1 MQYKV
6 FNTADSTYLG
16 VSRAEDDT
24 AVTETITNL
33 TNDTQYTVRV
43 RAVNAVGDGPWSD
56 EVSATPEA
64 PPVLRSAQVDADNPT
79 DIVLTYDKDLDTSKV
94 PAVSA
99 FTVTEL
105 PRGGT
110 ETSLTESSVAIDS
123 ANADTVTLTMDAE
136 LTAGFDVVVAYQPPD
151 SNALQT
157 VTGHEA
163 AVHRGPALNRP
174 AAPVVTLTPGDAEI
188 TASWPAPADGGDPI
202 TGYTVEYKLATD
214 ADTAYQEVTRTE
226 GDTARTDT
234 ITGLANDTTYTVR
247 VRARNDV
254 GDSPNSNEPTDTPQ
268 LLVTAEFEAGS
279 YVALEGRGAVTVTV
293 TLSVAPERSVTIPI
307 VVTPDG
313 GATSDDYTVS
323 ADTVTFDIDNTE
335 DTFTVTAE
343 DDTVWDGEGNG
354 ETLTLS
360 FGTLPPRVDPG
371 TQATAEV
378 SLIDNEIPLNSELV
392 PDDIGIGLGDGF
404 RLLFVT
410 SGKRNAQSSSIS
422 AYNEFVQGAAASG
435 HNDIRPYSSLIR
447 ALASTATVWARNNTA
462 TTFTPSEPGVPI
474 WWLNGPRAADDYAD
488 FYYIDSP
495 PTSPGDGWDHG
506 DPAYNENGTVEL
518 AGDPCDL
525 LDYVW
530 TGSDSR
536 GRTHSNR
543 SLGFTGQARVG
554 RPCTQG
560 RELSFQDVP
569 SSNRWPLYGLSDVLH
584 VVAPDVP
591 YVTGVEVDPVPDYDQ
606 FAVGDTIRVKVTFSE
621 AVTVSGTPTFPLQ
634 IGSGTR
640 DAVYQGA
647 DADSTDTVL
656 VFTYVVG
663 DVDTDTDK
671 DGISNAEQTL
681 GLPTNASIVD
691 MTDDTVDAFPGL
703 ITLSTDFLVNGPP
716 IIIDVEVTSSPQAD
730 SSNDTYGLGEDIE
743 ITVTFH
749 EAVTVT
755 GDVDFGFSL
764 NGPRRAP
771 LKSGN
776 GTTEPVFAYTVQT
789 GDDDD
794 NGIWIGHP
802 THATNPTFDLQA
814 EQSVVGVGSG
824 LPALLEHDSV
834 GPQADHKVDGSNTE
848 ADTTLS
854 ALSLS
859 DGGADLVLVPAFAPG
874 AAGTA
879 VTSFVAM
886 TDATSIVVSATA
898 SQSGGSSAVAI
909 SPADA
914 DANTTDHDVE
924 RTLDEVIDIIVT
936 VTSTNGSSTRIYTV
950 TVVEPDTT
958 APSVSQARVSDDGN
972 KIEIVFDEPLA
983 TGSTVAVGE
992 FDVTVGT
999 ASAVEPSGAALSAVD
1014 ADTVVLTMT
1023 AAIAAGDA
1031 VTVDYEAPSTGGLTD
1046 AGSNQVVSFAGQ
1058 VVANRAA
1065 APVVSLTAGDAEIV
1079 ASWAAP
1085 ADGGSTITGYE
1096 VQHKILGAADS
1107 TYQEVTRADATALTE
1122 TISLLNDI
1130 SYTVR
1135 VRAVNAAGDGPWSN
1149 EPSATPVEPDT
1160 TAPSVSQARVF
1171 DDGNKIEIV
1180 FDEPLA
1186 TGSTV
1191 AVGEFD
1197 VTVGTASAVEPSGAA
1212 LSAVDADTVVLTMTA
1227 AIAAGDAVTVD
1238 YEAPATGG
1246 LADASSNTVADF
1258 TGQVVANRPAAPTG
1272 LTLEPGDGEI
1282 VASWAAP
1289 ADGGSTIT
1297 GYEVQRRSASAY
1309 VPVNRSDVAAL
1320 TETITGLTNDT
1331 EYTVRVRAVN
1341 AAGNGPWSN
1350 ELSATPAEIDD
1361 TAPSVDSAKVVEDGS
1376 KIEIVFDEDLDTGS
1390 VPLASAFAVTV
1401 DGVTPAITPSGV
1413 VIPSDDATKVVLSM
1427 PTGDTIAAGATV
1439 TVTYTDS
1446 DASPLQDLA
1455 TDKNQ
1460 VATFTD
1466 QAAPN
1471 RAAAPVV
1478 SLTAGD
1484 AEITA
1489 QWAAPA
1495 DGGST
1500 ITGYEVQRKFFGAAD
1515 STYQE
1520 VTRADATELTETISL
1535 INDLSY
1541 TVRVRAVNAAGVGPW
1556 SNELSATP
1564 AEIDDTAPSVDSA
1577 KVVEDG
1583 SKIEIVFDEDL
1594 DSGSTVAADEFDV
1607 TVGTAAAVN
1616 PSGAALS
1623 AVDADTVVLTM
1634 TAAIAAGDAVT
1645 VDYTAPSTGGLAD
1658 AGSNKVADFSSQVV
1672 ANRPAAPTGLTLE
1685 PGDAEI
1691 VASWAAPAN
1700 GGSTITGYEVQY
1712 KVFNTA
1718 DSTYLGVSR
1727 AQDDTAVTETITNL
1741 TNDTQYTVRVRAA
1754 NAVGDGPW
1762 STEVSATP
1770 EAPPVLQSAQ
1780 VDAGNPTDIVLTY
1793 DKDLDTSKVPA
1804 ASAFTVTEQSPGGT
1818 ETSLTESS
1826 VAIDSANADTV
1837 TLTMDAELTAGFDVV
1852 VAYLPPD
1859 SNALQSTTGHEAA
1872 SFTNQAVL
1880 NRPAAPVVTL
1890 TPGDAEIT
1898 ADWDEPADG
1907 GSAITGYTVE
1917 YKLATDTAYQE
1928 WTRDDDTAR
1937 TETITGLT
1945 NDTTYTVRV
1954 RATNAAGDS
1963 PNSNEP
1969 TDTPTEI
1976 DTYPAPGGPYLF
1988 GANFKMVVR
1997 WLPPKD
2003 AADDAALQGWE
2014 IQWRSGTEGWDSTS
2028 RQRYVEKGRDDD
2040 GDNNP
2045 DGLSFE
2051 THIGSLSNTLE
2062 YEFRI
2067 RARVTDL
2074 TAVWTDTAS
2083 ATLSFTASRPAN
2095 MSAGLV
2101 FWALNDR
2108 EVAEDILDRFDVVL
2122 RYHDS
2127 YTFTVNDEG
2136 LKEPVYLR
2144 SVWMEGYDRGESAPI
2159 TGALIRFSGKGSCL
2173 RYGPNYDDR
2182 DRNGSHELTL
2192 LHPGATKADWEHV
2205 GYTGNVYQ
2213 IPHTAFDCFEYREI
2227 RPSNAVGTAP
2237 NYIGRTTFK
2246 APDPVPEVAALEP
2259 VVAGDGALTVRW
2271 QEQLWAGAQI
2281 FRDQFKAQPATRWTP
2296 AIQWVPADEQFESD
2310 SYTAEQNGAAHL
2322 LRGSEL
2328 KEALLG
2334 AEYTITGLDNGTAY
2348 KVRFVYDRGGRF
2360 DDDTSSKVETGTPV
2374 DLTAPMAVSASISAG
2389 GETIA
2394 IVFNESLDTSGS
2406 EPAAAA
2412 FGVKVGSASAVEPL
2426 AVALSAVDAD
2436 TVTLTLGTATEAG
2449 AAVSVAYGP
2458 PASNP
2463 LQDAAGHAVEAFD
2476 VSVPNRPA
2484 APSPTAAPG
2493 NVQLTVKWFPP
2504 ADGGSPITRYRVEWR
2519 IADSET
2525 DTQTWD
2531 EAVAAGQAATG
2542 VASSPYT
2549 VPDLTNDVEYTVR
2562 VRATNAADNG
2572 PWSNEVSATPQATDT
2587 TVPVPAYAFVDE
2599 NAADEFKLVKIV
2611 FSEALVDTSGS
2622 EPAASAFAVTVGSGS
2637 AAAPSSVAVSG
2648 DTVTLTMAAAVTAG
2662 ESVTVAY
2669 SVPAAATDP
2678 ALADSAGNKVG
2689 SFAATNAIPVLNRPA
2704 APAAPTLTA
2713 GESSLIAA
2721 WTAPADGGSPVTGY
2735 RVQWRIADSETDT
2748 QTWDEAVDAGQAAT
2762 GVASSPY
2769 TVPDLTNDVEYTVR
2783 VIAVNAAGDSPPSA
2797 EASESPGDM
2806 TPPTPISAKVIDD
2819 GAKIEVTFNEPLD
2832 DTKSLN
2838 AGAFL
2843 ALVTVGTTEDT
2854 HTVAAVRIEAATVT
2868 VTTVRAIPAGA
2879 TVTLTYTAPAGD
2891 DDLADLSGNEVASF
2905 IVNGGIT
2912 VLNRPAAPPL
2922 TLTAGDG
2929 ELTVAWTEPANGGSA
2944 ITGYRVEWRIA
2955 DSQTDTQTWPEAVAA
2970 GQTSDHGADIRET
2983 TLLNLTNN
2991 TAYTVRVIATNAVGD
3006 SPQAEG
3012 SQTPADTIVPA
3023 PVSASVAADSNGDFK
3038 LIEIVF
3044 DEALVD
3050 TSGSEPAAAAFAVT
3064 VGSATA
3070 VSPSSVA
3077 VSGDTVTLTMSDV
3090 IAAGETVSVSY
3101 NAAQAT
3107 NPLQDAAAH
3116 EAASFT
3122 GQAVLAVL
3130 NRPALT
3136 LTAGDGELTA
3146 TWTAPVY
3153 GSSAAQ
3159 SHRVEWRIADSQTD
3173 SQTWPEAV
3181 AAGQVASDVTSSP
3194 YTISN
3199 LAYGTEYTVRVTAV
3213 YAAGD
3218 GPPAQASATPFV
3230 DSARSVPTN
3239 WVLLPSGLSA
3249 GDEFRLLFV
3258 TSGRRNAASTD
3269 IDVYNGFVQTAAASG
3284 HDAIR
3289 HRSAIFR
3296 VVGSTAAVD
3305 AIDNTGTNYTTDD
3318 PGVAIW
3324 WLNGPNAADN
3334 YSEFYDGR
3342 WDHHDPGRD
3351 QNGNVRNFS
3360 SSSKVFTGSTAAGRG
3375 HVSGGFERVLGS
3387 SAPDLLVE
3395 VGKPGESR
3403 PIFGQATVHRS
3414 NNERFYG
3421 LSGVFVVGPDSASS
3435 DATLSALTVDSG
3447 SVPDFAATTT
3457 EYAVS
3462 VAASTVQ
3469 VTVAAVATDDS
3480 GARVRYEPADA
3491 DANVEGHQV
3500 DLAGVGAIT
3509 TVTVTVIAANDASQ
3523 DYTLTIGPPHVTGVE
3538 VNPEPAAGKYGTG
3551 DTIRITVTF
3560 SDDVAVTGGTPTFPL
3575 EIGSTTRQ
3583 AAYQP
3588 TESTATT
3595 LVFAYTVVAADSD
3608 EDGIANAQSTLNLP
3622 AGVSIKDA
3630 DDDTVNAYLGP
3641 IDLSTDFGVNS
3652 APGITDFELS
3662 STPQAANDT
3671 YGLGEDITFTVTFSE
3686 AVTVNGDV
3694 ELGFSLSGRV
3704 GARLVSGN
3712 NTPTLV
3718 FAYTVQSGDSDSNG
3732 IFTLNQT
3739 GDNQAFEFVTGQ
3751 SIVSA
3756 VTGVAA
3762 DLDGMERGTRS
3773 GHKVDGNR
3781 TGADA
3786 TLSALSL
3793 SGITL
3798 DQTFTAGAA
3807 GTAVTDFT
3815 VTTTAS
3821 STVVTATPSQ
3831 SGGSSAVAISPADA
3845 DTSTTDHDVALVS
3858 GEDTLITVTVT
3869 STNGDST
3876 RSYTITVTREPD
3888 TTAPS
3893 AVSAKVIDSG
3903 QKIEIVFDEDLDS
3916 SSTLATGE
3924 FNVQA
3929 DEGSSEGSLV
3939 QPSAAAL
3946 STTDA
3951 NTVVLTMTP
3960 AIAAGD
3966 TVTVFY
3972 TAPDTGGLA
3981 DASSNTVVSFTDGLA
3996 APNRPAAPGV
4006 PTLTADGIELT
4017 VVWTEPADE
4026 GEPLDGGS
4034 PITGYTVQWRTDAQ
4048 EWGDVDVASQSA
4060 SVETSPYV
4068 ITDLAYDTEYTV
4080 RVIATNA
4087 VGDSPPS
4094 AETSASTGADPAV
4107 QVDLDWA
4114 LLPSGLIVGD
4124 KFRLL
4129 FVTSGKTHAASTDID
4144 DYNAFVQT
4152 AAASGH
4158 AAITDHSDV
4167 FRVLGSTA
4175 DVDARDNTATTWTDD
4190 DRGVPIWW
4198 LNGSQA
4204 ADDYADFYDGSWI
4217 NSNPGSNENGA
4228 AVDFPGGDVL
4238 TGYVYTGSTAA
4249 GIEQVGNALGSDSAR
4264 VGRPGTSRPLTSTT
4278 NYQSDDAQLP
4288 VYGLS
4293 GVFVVVD
4300 ATAPSESSAKVST
4313 DGTTVEVTFDE
4324 DLDTTRTPPP
4334 ATAFT
4339 VTVDG
4344 TGVSPTGVA
4353 FHSTN
4358 ANTIILTMGTAIAVG
4373 ATVSV
4378 DYVKPTDPAE
4388 DTLADASGNEVAGFS
4403 GQQAAG
4409 RATTPTVSLAL
4420 ISADR
4425 TTIDIVFDED
4435 LDTAAAPAASAFL
4448 VTVDSG
4454 TGVEPSS
4461 VAFHSTD
4468 ADTITLTMAPA
4479 VAVGDT
4485 VSVTYSVPTENALV
4499 TVGGGKAGA
4508 FAVDAIVAVTVQ
4520 FSTRLYTAFEGGSA
4534 AEVTLTLDTDPHR
4547 DVSIELLSVLG
4558 AVAERGDFSFSIG
4571 TEQIT
4576 TRTVTLTFA
4585 SGQTTAS
4592 FTVTAVDD
4600 EFYDGN
4606 DNNEQIG
4613 LTLLPSTMPLGVTTG
4628 SPASTAV
4635 ELVDNEFPAGSSLS
4649 PDGSGIGDEFRLLFV
4664 TSDTTMATSTDID
4677 YYNKFVQDAVA
4688 EGHAD
4693 IVPYS
4698 RQFRALGSTAAVS
4711 ARVNTATDHCTA
4723 DNPGVLISLLDGGLA
4738 AHDCNDLYGSRW
4750 VRVNPWP
4757 TESGEAKTFLDF
4769 EEFQAQGED
4778 GVLSDL
4784 YIWTGSLNDGSVDP
4798 DAPLGTPASLDGPGP
4813 AVANPVAAMHE
4824 IASNTVDATNLLSL
4838 YGLSYVLRLG
4848 VPDNRPHVT
4857 GVAVVNGPDDGAYV
4871 TDDTITVEVTFSEAV
4886 DVTGE
4891 PTLALSFDKGERDA
4905 VYQQGTGTAT
4915 LQFTYDVTETDRV
4928 SDALTSTRRLLA
4940 LPSDATIARKDHST
4954 VAAYLGLVSLE
4965 ARLTVNLNVPRVEV
4979 VEVIDDGEGIVIVF
4993 DRFLSVEYET
5003 VYEDDVIVDFIPTS
5017 SPPPLSA
5024 FSVTI
5029 GGGQP
5034 VSPVTVTLNLVQNFE
5049 DEVLLGSLSLSFEQ
5063 AIPGGVVVELAYD
5076 TPASDGLLDVDG
5088 NEVASFDVGVN
5099 NPLDAPA
5106 EVRVSA
5112 GNGSIDVDWDPLVSG
5127 VSPSGG
5133 YKVLW
5138 AMPDDTDENDDPFAI
5153 VTADMTAYTITG
5165 LTNGD
5170 TYVVRVRPLHVGES
5184 FFAVT
5189 EIGED
5194 GHYEALSEQVTVGG
5208 VPDAP
5213 TGVTASTV
5221 STAGSSDMAWT
5232 VPDEGGAPITGYTVQ
5247 WRTDAQTWAEAGS
5260 ADVTNVFPS
5269 TYEITGLDPS
5279 SEYFVRIRAINSIGN
5294 GEWSPDTALRDLF
5307 ELSWVTT
5314 DTVVVEGG
5322 PDATV
5327 TLALNP
5333 APTEDVTVGIL
5344 ALPIPSSLVYE
5355 GVPSTVTFDS
5365 DSTPD
5370 TDGRLTE
5377 SFVVT
5382 FDDDDIK
5389 NDFEVGDVLLRFDE
5403 LPSDVVVR
5411 GRTEALVRLVDNEV
5425 LAGASVV
5432 PDGTEIGDEF
5442 RLLFV
5447 TSSAHDAT
5455 STDIA
5460 DYNKAVQRVISNTG
5474 HNDIGGAQELFRALG
5489 STESVNAR
5497 DNTATNYT
5505 TDDPGVAIWWLNGPR
5520 AAENY
5525 EDFYDGSWEN
5535 RDARSDE
5542 GGDVVTANSF
5552 PVATGS
5558 TSDGSSD
5565 SSGFLG
5571 ADSVRVGSLD
5581 RGDGNEISLGLN
5593 TSPASS
5599 IFRLYGLSFVLQAA
5613 VPSDRPYV
5621 VNGGVVVVNPPSDG
5635 NYETADTITVE
5646 VTFSE
5651 AVTVTGKPT
5660 FPLLIGSVTR
5670 FMAYASG
5677 SDSAKL
5683 VFTYDVAEQDS
5694 DLDGISSARRLLSV
5708 PSTDAITAVL
5718 DNTKRVYDGPLNLS
5732 TGLTVNLDTDPPSP
5746 GSGAQLDSVDRKII
5760 EFPFDE
5766 KLDTDRDPPAVSV
5779 FTVTVDGTEA
5789 DLVSVE
5795 FNDSVDLLDHIIKL
5809 TMSTAIA
5816 AGATVTVGYDN
5827 PDDATALADAA
5838 GNQVETFS
5846 GAIVANIPAAP
5857 VVSLIAGDGKIT
5869 ASWNEPA
5876 DGGESIVSYEVRY
5889 KAAGNTG
5896 YTLVNRTDTAALT
5909 ETIIGLDN
5917 GTEYTVQVRAETD
5930 SDVGPWSTP
5939 VLATPVASMNSAP
5952 GGPHLFWGNTK
5963 VLVRWIPPAGAAD
5976 DSDLEGWL
5984 VQWKDPAGTAQEQE
5998 WSTDR
6003 QSSVSKFHDADGD
6016 GTDDW
6021 LSFELEISLHNDTE
6035 YDFRV
6040 GARFAGDDVEWTDLA
6055 TTTAKLVED
6064 DIPSIFTSDLRF
6076 GRLDEEETFGADRT
6090 KIAIRFRDHAI
6101 RTVTAEGLADYT
6113 VRRTFYFADYP
6124 GEPQYPITAIF
6135 FNVVSKHSDPPPGRT
6150 ITTLHEGAGPDDW
6163 GGFDY
6168 PPSYMDIPSS
6178 LFTLFWAA
6186 TAAGGRS
6193 ANGQVHQGA
6202 NPGEQNIQP
6211 TSVPQ
6216 EKAVLGAP
6224 VVGDGELTV
6233 VWQDLLWAG
6242 TEAYDYQLCVQWKS
6256 GMEEFDDG
6264 LDDEGNTISS
6274 GLGDRTVILSNQE
6287 RTDALINGSYTVAGL
6302 TNGTSYD
6309 VRVAYCEAGES
6320 STKIDPSTISNVM
6333 SATTESGLTVPHDW
6347 SLRPDGVPTGE
6358 TFHLLFVTS
6367 TTRDALSGDIADYDA
6382 HVQAAL
6388 ADGGHT
6394 DIRDYSSQFKALAGT
6409 AGGAAPKSHTGTD
6422 PVDGPGVEIWWLN
6435 GPKAADDYDDF
6446 YDYDRANGANCGF
6459 NADCYDGWGHS
6470 NPARVETG
6478 ESKTFLDPGVTGQ
6491 NLEDVFVWTGV
6502 WFNGERASEWHLGT
6516 TREIIAGVGAA
6527 TFGVPYENDQ
6537 VWLRS
6542 GNGTTATLQN
6552 FEQGGSNISAG
6563 STACLRPSIS
6573 SRPTAPTRPSPR

>member
-1 MQYKV
+1 M
-6 FNTADSTYLG
+6 
-16 VSRAEDDT
+16 
-24 AVTETITNL
+24 
-33 TNDTQYTVRV
+33 
-43 RAVNAVGDGPWSD
+43 
-56 EVSATPEA
+56 
-64 PPVLRSAQVDADNPT
+64 
-79 DIVLTYDKDLDTSKV
+79 
-94 PAVSA
+94 
-99 FTVTEL
+99 
-105 PRGGT
+105 
-110 ETSLTESSVAIDS
+110 
-123 ANADTVTLTMDAE
+123 
-136 LTAGFDVVVAYQPPD
+136 
-151 SNALQT
+151 
-157 VTGHEA
+157 
-163 AVHRGPALNRP
+163 
-174 AAPVVTLTPGDAEI
+174 
-188 TASWPAPADGGDPI
+188 
-202 TGYTVEYKLATD
+202 
-214 ADTAYQEVTRTE
+214 
-226 GDTARTDT
+226 
-234 ITGLANDTTYTVR
+234 
-247 VRARNDV
+247 
-254 GDSPNSNEPTDTPQ
+254 
-268 LLVTAEFEAGS
+268 
-279 YVALEGRGAVTVTV
+279 
-293 TLSVAPERSVTIPI
+293 
-307 VVTPDG
+307 
-313 GATSDDYTVS
+313 
-323 ADTVTFDIDNTE
+323 
-335 DTFTVTAE
+335 
-343 DDTVWDGEGNG
+343 
-354 ETLTLS
+354 
-360 FGTLPPRVDPG
+360 
-371 TQATAEV
+371 
-378 SLIDNEIPLNSELV
+378 
-392 PDDIGIGLGDGF
+392 
-404 RLLFVT
+404 
-410 SGKRNAQSSSIS
+410 
-422 AYNEFVQGAAASG
+422 
-435 HNDIRPYSSLIR
+435 
-447 ALASTATVWARNNTA
+447 
-462 TTFTPSEPGVPI
+462 
-474 WWLNGPRAADDYAD
+474 
-488 FYYIDSP
+488 
-495 PTSPGDGWDHG
+495 
-506 DPAYNENGTVEL
+506 
-518 AGDPCDL
+518 
-525 LDYVW
+525 
-530 TGSDSR
+530 
-536 GRTHSNR
+536 
-543 SLGFTGQARVG
+543 
-554 RPCTQG
+554 
-560 RELSFQDVP
+560 
-569 SSNRWPLYGLSDVLH
+569 
-584 VVAPDVP
+584 
-591 YVTGVEVDPVPDYDQ
+591 
-606 FAVGDTIRVKVTFSE
+606 
-621 AVTVSGTPTFPLQ
+621 
-634 IGSGTR
+634 
-640 DAVYQGA
+640 
-647 DADSTDTVL
+647 
-656 VFTYVVG
+656 
-663 DVDTDTDK
+663 
-671 DGISNAEQTL
+671 
-681 GLPTNASIVD
+681 
-691 MTDDTVDAFPGL
+691 
-703 ITLSTDFLVNGPP
+703 
-716 IIIDVEVTSSPQAD
+716 
-730 SSNDTYGLGEDIE
+730 
-743 ITVTFH
+743 
-749 EAVTVT
+749 
-755 GDVDFGFSL
+755 
-764 NGPRRAP
+764 
-771 LKSGN
+771 
-776 GTTEPVFAYTVQT
+776 
-789 GDDDD
+789 
-794 NGIWIGHP
+794 
-802 THATNPTFDLQA
+802 
-814 EQSVVGVGSG
+814 
-824 LPALLEHDSV
+824 
-834 GPQADHKVDGSNTE
+834 
-848 ADTTLS
+848 
-854 ALSLS
+854 
-859 DGGADLVLVPAFAPG
+859 
-874 AAGTA
+874 
-879 VTSFVAM
+879 
-886 TDATSIVVSATA
+886 
-898 SQSGGSSAVAI
+898 
-909 SPADA
+909 
-914 DANTTDHDVE
+914 
-924 RTLDEVIDIIVT
+924 
-936 VTSTNGSSTRIYTV
+936 
-950 TVVEPDTT
+950 
-958 APSVSQARVSDDGN
+958 
-972 KIEIVFDEPLA
+972 
-983 TGSTVAVGE
+983 
-992 FDVTVGT
+992 
-999 ASAVEPSGAALSAVD
+999 
-1014 ADTVVLTMT
+1014 
-1023 AAIAAGDA
+1023 
-1031 VTVDYEAPSTGGLTD
+1031 
-1046 AGSNQVVSFAGQ
+1046 
-1058 VVANRAA
+1058 
-1065 APVVSLTAGDAEIV
+1065 
-1079 ASWAAP
+1079 
-1085 ADGGSTITGYE
+1085 
-1096 VQHKILGAADS
+1096 
-1107 TYQEVTRADATALTE
+1107 
-1122 TISLLNDI
+1122 
-1130 SYTVR
+1130 
-1135 VRAVNAAGDGPWSN
+1135 
-1149 EPSATPVEPDT
+1149 
-1160 TAPSVSQARVF
+1160 
-1171 DDGNKIEIV
+1171 
-1180 FDEPLA
+1180 
-1186 TGSTV
+1186 
-1191 AVGEFD
+1191 
-1197 VTVGTASAVEPSGAA
+1197 
-1212 LSAVDADTVVLTMTA
+1212 
-1227 AIAAGDAVTVD
+1227 
-1238 YEAPATGG
+1238 
-1246 LADASSNTVADF
+1246 
-1258 TGQVVANRPAAPTG
+1258 
-1272 LTLEPGDGEI
+1272 
-1282 VASWAAP
+1282 
-1289 ADGGSTIT
+1289 
-1297 GYEVQRRSASAY
+1297 
-1309 VPVNRSDVAAL
+1309 
-1320 TETITGLTNDT
+1320 
-1331 EYTVRVRAVN
+1331 
-1341 AAGNGPWSN
+1341 
-1350 ELSATPAEIDD
+1350 
-1361 TAPSVDSAKVVEDGS
+1361 
-1376 KIEIVFDEDLDTGS
+1376 
-1390 VPLASAFAVTV
+1390 
-1401 DGVTPAITPSGV
+1401 
-1413 VIPSDDATKVVLSM
+1413 
-1427 PTGDTIAAGATV
+1427 
-1439 TVTYTDS
+1439 
-1446 DASPLQDLA
+1446 
-1455 TDKNQ
+1455 
-1460 VATFTD
+1460 
-1466 QAAPN
+1466 
-1471 RAAAPVV
+1471 
-1478 SLTAGD
+1478 
-1484 AEITA
+1484 
-1489 QWAAPA
+1489 
-1495 DGGST
+1495 
-1500 ITGYEVQRKFFGAAD
+1500 QRKFFGAAD

-1556 SNELSATP
+1556 SNEPSATP

-1594 DSGSTVAADEFDV
+1594 DTGSTVAADEFDV

-1645 VDYTAPSTGGLAD
+1645 VDYEAPSTGGLTD
-1658 AGSNKVADFSSQVV
+1658 AGSNTVADFSSQVV

-1988 GANFKMVVR
+1988 GANFKMAVR

-2101 FWALNDR
+2101 FWAPNDR

-2159 TGALIRFSGKGSCL
+2159 TGALIRFSAKGSCL

-2182 DRNGSHELTL
+2182 DRGGSHELTL

-2213 IPHTAFDCFEYREI
+2213 IPQTAFNCFEYREI
-2227 RPSNAVGTAP
+2227 RPINVVGTAQS
-2237 NYIGRTTFK
+2237 YTGRTTWGNV
-2246 APDPVPEVAALEP
+2246 DPVPEVAALEP

-2281 FRDQFKAQPATRWTP
+2281 FRDQFKTQPGTRWTP

-2310 SYTAEQNGAAHL
+2310 SYTAEQDGAAHL
-2322 LRGSEL
+2322 LKGSEL

-2348 KVRFVYDRGGRF
+2348 KVRFVYDRSGRF

-2374 DLTAPMAVSASISAG
+2374 DLTAPMAVSASVSAG

-2394 IVFNESLDTSGS
+2394 IVFDEVLVDTSGS

-2412 FGVKVGSASAVEPL
+2412 FGVKVGSAP
-2426 AVALSAVDAD
+2426 AVAPMTVAVSFA

-2476 VSVPNRPA
+2476 VSAPNRPA

-2493 NVQLTVKWFPP
+2493 AEQLTVKWFPP
-2504 ADGGSPITRYRVEWR
+2504 ADGGSAITRYRVEWR

-2525 DTQTWD
+2525 DSQDWD
-2531 EAVAAGQAATG
+2531 AAVAAGQAATG

-2572 PWSNEVSATPQATDT
+2572 PWSDEVSATPQANDT

-2838 AGAFL
+2838 PGAFL

-2891 DDLADLSGNEVASF
+2891 DDLADPSGNEVASF

-3006 SPQAEG
+3006 SPSAEE
-3012 SQTPADTIVPA
+3012 SQTPADSIVPV

-3107 NPLQDAAAH
+3107 NPLQDAAAN

-3122 GQAVLAVL
+3122 DQAVLAVL

-3146 TWTAPVY
+3146 TWTAPAY

-3159 SHRVEWRIADSQTD
+3159 SYRVEWRIADSQTD

-3194 YTISN
+3194 YTISSN

-3218 GPPAQASATPFV
+3218 GPPAQASATPFL

-3305 AIDNTGTNYTTDD
+3305 AIDNTGTRWGSGTPVGDGL
-3318 PGVAIW
+3318 PIW

-3334 YSEFYDGR
+3334 YREFYDGR

-3351 QNGNVRNFS
+3351 QNGNVRNFTS
-3360 SSSKVFTGSTAAGRG
+3360 GSKVFTGSTAAGRG

-3387 SAPDLLVE
+3387 SATDLLVE

-3523 DYTLTIGPPHVTGVE
+3523 DYTLAIGPPHVTGVE
-3538 VNPEPAAGKYGTG
+3538 VDPEPAAGKYGTG

-3630 DDDTVNAYLGP
+3630 DDDTVDAYLGP

-3756 VTGVAA
+3756 VTGAAA
-3762 DLDGMERGTRS
+3762 DLDGMDRGTRS

-3793 SGITL
+3793 SDGSIGIDL

-3815 VTTTAS
+3815 ATTTAS

-3893 AVSAKVIDSG
+3893 
-3903 QKIEIVFDEDLDS
+3903 
-3916 SSTLATGE
+3916 
-3924 FNVQA
+3924 
-3929 DEGSSEGSLV
+3929 
-3939 QPSAAAL
+3939 
-3946 STTDA
+3946 
-3951 NTVVLTMTP
+3951 
-3960 AIAAGD
+3960 
-3966 TVTVFY
+3966 
-3972 TAPDTGGLA
+3972 
-3981 DASSNTVVSFTDGLA
+3981 
-3996 APNRPAAPGV
+3996 
-4006 PTLTADGIELT
+4006 
-4017 VVWTEPADE
+4017 
-4026 GEPLDGGS
+4026 
-4034 PITGYTVQWRTDAQ
+4034 
-4048 EWGDVDVASQSA
+4048 
-4060 SVETSPYV
+4060 
-4068 ITDLAYDTEYTV
+4068 
-4080 RVIATNA
+4080 
-4087 VGDSPPS
+4087 
-4094 AETSASTGADPAV
+4094 
-4107 QVDLDWA
+4107 
-4114 LLPSGLIVGD
+4114 
-4124 KFRLL
+4124 
-4129 FVTSGKTHAASTDID
+4129 
-4144 DYNAFVQT
+4144 
-4152 AAASGH
+4152 
-4158 AAITDHSDV
+4158 
-4167 FRVLGSTA
+4167 
-4175 DVDARDNTATTWTDD
+4175 
-4190 DRGVPIWW
+4190 
-4198 LNGSQA
+4198 
-4204 ADDYADFYDGSWI
+4204 
-4217 NSNPGSNENGA
+4217 
-4228 AVDFPGGDVL
+4228 
-4238 TGYVYTGSTAA
+4238 
-4249 GIEQVGNALGSDSAR
+4249 
-4264 VGRPGTSRPLTSTT
+4264 
-4278 NYQSDDAQLP
+4278 
-4288 VYGLS
+4288 
-4293 GVFVVVD
+4293 
-4300 ATAPSESSAKVST
+4300 ESSAKVST
-4313 DGTTVEVTFDE
+4313 DGTTVEVTFDKN
-4324 DLDTTRTPPP
+4324 LDTSRTPPP

-4344 TGVSPTGVA
+4344 TGVTPTGVA

-4409 RATTPTVSLAL
+4409 RTTVPTVSLAL

-4576 TRTVTLTFA
+4576 TRTVTLTFV

-4738 AHDCNDLYGSRW
+4738 AHDCNDLYDSRW

-4769 EEFQAQGED
+4769 EQFQAQGED

-4798 DAPLGTPASLDGPGP
+4798 DAPLGTPSSTDGPGP

-4848 VPDNRPHVT
+4848 VPANRPHVT
-4857 GVAVVNGPDDGAYV
+4857 GVAVVNGPVDGAYV

-4891 PTLALSFDKGERDA
+4891 PTLTLSFDEGERDA

-4928 SDALTSTRRLLA
+4928 SDMLTSTQRLLA

-4979 VEVIDDGEGIVIVF
+4979 VEVVDDGKAIVIVF

-5003 VYEDDVIVDFIPTS
+5003 VTEDDVDDVTEDDVIVNFIPTS

-5034 VSPVTVTLNLVQNFE
+5034 VRPVTVTFHLVQNFE
-5049 DEVLLGSLSLSFEQ
+5049 DEVVLGSLSLSFEQ

-5076 TPASDGLLDVDG
+5076 TPASDGLLGVDG
-5088 NEVASFDVGVN
+5088 DEVVSFDVGVI

-5138 AMPDDTDENDDPFAI
+5138 AMPDDTDEHDDPFAI

-5184 FFAVT
+5184 PFPIT
-5189 EIGED
+5189 EIAED

-5247 WRTDAQTWAEAGS
+5247 WRHRRPDLGRGRQRRPPA
-5260 ADVTNVFPS
+5260 S
-5269 TYEITGLDPS
+5269 TPTVN
-5279 SEYFVRIRAINSIGN
+5279 FVR
-5294 GEWSPDTALRDLF
+5294 
-5307 ELSWVTT
+5307 
-5314 DTVVVEGG
+5314 
-5322 PDATV
+5322 
-5327 TLALNP
+5327 
-5333 APTEDVTVGIL
+5333 
-5344 ALPIPSSLVYE
+5344 
-5355 GVPSTVTFDS
+5355 
-5365 DSTPD
+5365 
-5370 TDGRLTE
+5370 
-5377 SFVVT
+5377 
-5382 FDDDDIK
+5382 
-5389 NDFEVGDVLLRFDE
+5389 
-5403 LPSDVVVR
+5403 
-5411 GRTEALVRLVDNEV
+5411 
-5425 LAGASVV
+5425 
-5432 PDGTEIGDEF
+5432 
-5442 RLLFV
+5442 
-5447 TSSAHDAT
+5447 
-5455 STDIA
+5455 
-5460 DYNKAVQRVISNTG
+5460 
-5474 HNDIGGAQELFRALG
+5474 
-5489 STESVNAR
+5489 
-5497 DNTATNYT
+5497 
-5505 TDDPGVAIWWLNGPR
+5505 
-5520 AAENY
+5520 
-5525 EDFYDGSWEN
+5525 
-5535 RDARSDE
+5535 
-5542 GGDVVTANSF
+5542 
-5552 PVATGS
+5552 
-5558 TSDGSSD
+5558 
-5565 SSGFLG
+5565 
-5571 ADSVRVGSLD
+5571 
-5581 RGDGNEISLGLN
+5581 
-5593 TSPASS
+5593 
-5599 IFRLYGLSFVLQAA
+5599 
-5613 VPSDRPYV
+5613 
-5621 VNGGVVVVNPPSDG
+5621 
-5635 NYETADTITVE
+5635 
-5646 VTFSE
+5646 
-5651 AVTVTGKPT
+5651 
-5660 FPLLIGSVTR
+5660 TR
-5670 FMAYASG
+5670 
-5677 SDSAKL
+5677 
-5683 VFTYDVAEQDS
+5683 
-5694 DLDGISSARRLLSV
+5694 
-5708 PSTDAITAVL
+5708 AITASAGERC
-5718 DNTKRVYDGPLNLS
+5718 TAWTHCRRPQ
-5732 TGLTVNLDTDPPSP
+5732 TP
-5746 GSGAQLDSVDRKII
+5746 GRG
-5760 EFPFDE
+5760 
-5766 KLDTDRDPPAVSV
+5766 
-5779 FTVTVDGTEA
+5779 
-5789 DLVSVE
+5789 
-5795 FNDSVDLLDHIIKL
+5795 
-5809 TMSTAIA
+5809 A
-5816 AGATVTVGYDN
+5816 AGAH
-5827 PDDATALADAA
+5827 
-5838 GNQVETFS
+5838 
-5846 GAIVANIPAAP
+5846 
-5857 VVSLIAGDGKIT
+5857 
-5869 ASWNEPA
+5869 
-5876 DGGESIVSYEVRY
+5876 R
-5889 KAAGNTG
+5889 
-5896 YTLVNRTDTAALT
+5896 
-5909 ETIIGLDN
+5909 
-5917 GTEYTVQVRAETD
+5917 
-5930 SDVGPWSTP
+5930 DV
-5939 VLATPVASMNSAP
+5939 
-5952 GGPHLFWGNTK
+5952 
-5963 VLVRWIPPAGAAD
+5963 
-5976 DSDLEGWL
+5976 
-5984 VQWKDPAGTAQEQE
+5984 
-5998 WSTDR
+5998 
-6003 QSSVSKFHDADGD
+6003 
-6016 GTDDW
+6016 
-6021 LSFELEISLHNDTE
+6021 
-6035 YDFRV
+6035 
-6040 GARFAGDDVEWTDLA
+6040 
-6055 TTTAKLVED
+6055 
-6064 DIPSIFTSDLRF
+6064 
-6076 GRLDEEETFGADRT
+6076 LDE
-6090 KIAIRFRDHAI
+6090 
-6101 RTVTAEGLADYT
+6101 
-6113 VRRTFYFADYP
+6113 
-6124 GEPQYPITAIF
+6124 
-6135 FNVVSKHSDPPPGRT
+6135 
-6150 ITTLHEGAGPDDW
+6150 W
-6163 GGFDY
+6163 
-6168 PPSYMDIPSS
+6168 
-6178 LFTLFWAA
+6178 
-6186 TAAGGRS
+6186 
-6193 ANGQVHQGA
+6193 
-6202 NPGEQNIQP
+6202 
-6211 TSVPQ
+6211 
-6216 EKAVLGAP
+6216 
-6224 VVGDGELTV
+6224 
-6233 VWQDLLWAG
+6233 
-6242 TEAYDYQLCVQWKS
+6242 C
-6256 GMEEFDDG
+6256 
-6264 LDDEGNTISS
+6264 
-6274 GLGDRTVILSNQE
+6274 
-6287 RTDALINGSYTVAGL
+6287 
-6302 TNGTSYD
+6302 
-6309 VRVAYCEAGES
+6309 
-6320 STKIDPSTISNVM
+6320 
-6333 SATTESGLTVPHDW
+6333 
-6347 SLRPDGVPTGE
+6347 
-6358 TFHLLFVTS
+6358 
-6367 TTRDALSGDIADYDA
+6367 
-6382 HVQAAL
+6382 
-6388 ADGGHT
+6388 
-6394 DIRDYSSQFKALAGT
+6394 
-6409 AGGAAPKSHTGTD
+6409 
-6422 PVDGPGVEIWWLN
+6422 
-6435 GPKAADDYDDF
+6435 
-6446 YDYDRANGANCGF
+6446 
-6459 NADCYDGWGHS
+6459 
-6470 NPARVETG
+6470 
-6478 ESKTFLDPGVTGQ
+6478 
-6491 NLEDVFVWTGV
+6491 
-6502 WFNGERASEWHLGT
+6502 
-6516 TREIIAGVGAA
+6516 
-6527 TFGVPYENDQ
+6527 
-6537 VWLRS
+6537 
-6542 GNGTTATLQN
+6542 
-6552 FEQGGSNISAG
+6552 
-6563 STACLRPSIS
+6563 
-6573 SRPTAPTRPSPR
+6573 